1 MDNLFMK
8 LRGLYRNYE
17 QVEFE
22 LRQYEMVKEV
32 GGLTDEEVAMLAE
45 GPTMDQ
51 LYHAK
56 ARLKEEISRELGV
69 DPGDTSFGDVEQVLD
84 SNEDAIQVSP

>member
-51 LYHAK
+51 LHHAK

-69 DPGDTSFGDVEQVLD
+69 VPGDTSFGDMEQVLD
-84 SNEDAIQVSP
+84 SHEYAVQVST